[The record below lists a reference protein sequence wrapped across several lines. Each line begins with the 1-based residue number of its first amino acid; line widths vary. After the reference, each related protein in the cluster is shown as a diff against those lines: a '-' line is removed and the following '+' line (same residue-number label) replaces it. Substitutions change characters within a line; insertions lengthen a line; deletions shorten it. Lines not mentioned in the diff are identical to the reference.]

1 MANNILPHFNSY
13 DPLQTAGNF
22 TNAVVLAANVPQI
35 LTVPFD
41 ENQQLARVI
50 TLSKTGDFYA
60 KPLVGNDA
68 LELTVT
74 PDVNWTAGSGW
85 VIAAGVATATIAAG
99 TLSETLLAVPGL
111 VSGKKY
117 LVTFTITESAGSLA
131 VSLGGGAAGTS
142 RNTAGTY
149 SELITAGAGQT
160 IVFTST
166 GFTGTVTLASISV
179 VKGISV
185 PAAAVTDGSSPDLN
199 PLGYILNRNI
209 TKVMVVSAGT
219 PVVTAA
225 FFK

>member
-1 MANNILPHFNSY
+1 MANNIIPHFNNY
-13 DPLQTAGNF
+13 DPLQTAGNY

-35 LTVPFD
+35 LTIPFD

-60 KPLVGNDA
+60 KPLVGTDA

-85 VIAAGVATATIAAG
+85 VVSAGVATATTAAG
-99 TLSETLLAVPGL
+99 TLSETVLAVPGL
-111 VSGKKY
+111 VSGKQY
-117 LVTFTITESAGSLA
+117 LVTFAMTRSAGSITA
-131 VSLGGGAAGTS
+131 ALGGGSAGTS
-142 RNTAGTY
+142 RALTGTY

-166 GFTGTVTLASISV
+166 GFTGTITLANVSI
-179 VKGISV
+179 VKGIAV

-199 PLGYILNRNI
+199 PAGYMLNRNI